1 MKKKNIMIS
10 EKITMITRN
19 KCKWII
25 VNNIRCIMKCIIG
38 KITKLK
44 DNKIINNSIIQFFD

>member
-19 KCKWII
+19 KCKLII

-44 DNKIINNSIIQFFD
+44 DNKIINN